1 MSVFL
6 HEMTHVEVERK
17 VKEGAVVIIPMGSVE
32 QHGVHLPLGTDVLVA
47 LEISRRVAEKTGS
60 IVAPALWVGFSKEH
74 MAFKGTLTLESETLL
89 RVVRDVVKSL
99 ASHGFRKIV
108 VINAHGGN
116 DAALRLAVSE
126 LNMSLGV
133 DALYIGPSEL
143 TSLLP
148 PELQRQLE
156 ESMDLHAGIL
166 ETSIVNLVR
175 PDLVR
180 RNVPSKPE
188 VGFKR
193 HVAESL
199 KLVKDNPQVKSSI
212 IASALSRFDEVSDN
226 GALTLADPLNHW
238 SKLETER
245 ALEEI
250 ASKLA
255 ALLEKWKLAEEA

>member
-6 HEMTHVEVERK
+6 YEMTHVEVEQK
-17 VKEGAVVIIPMGSVE
+17 VKEGAAVIIPMGSVE
-32 QHGVHLPLGTDVLVA
+32 QHGVHLPLGTDVFVA

-60 IVAPALWVGFSKEH
+60 IIAPALWVGFSKEH
-74 MAFKGTLTLESETLL
+74 MAFKGTLTLESDTLL

-126 LNMSLGV
+126 VNLSLGV
-133 DALYIGPSEL
+133 DALYIGPNEL

-148 PELQRQLE
+148 PELKNQLE

-180 RNVPSKPE
+180 RNRPSKPK
-188 VGFKR
+188 VSFKR

-199 KLVKDNPQVKSSI
+199 KLAEGNPQLKSNI
-212 IASALSRFDEVSDN
+212 IASALSRFDEISDN

-238 SKLETER
+238 SELETER

-255 ALLEKWKLAEEA
+255 VLLEKWKLVEKT